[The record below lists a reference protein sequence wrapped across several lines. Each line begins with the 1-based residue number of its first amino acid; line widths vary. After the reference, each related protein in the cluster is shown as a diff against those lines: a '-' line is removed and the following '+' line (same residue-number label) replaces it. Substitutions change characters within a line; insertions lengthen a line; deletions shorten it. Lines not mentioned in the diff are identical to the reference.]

1 MRLLIDLG
9 NTRLKWQLRDG
20 EGIVRSGVGGLDVDR
35 LFSELGPCVD
45 SISGI
50 AISTVASEDRC
61 RGLEQSFSH
70 RLALPVRFYWAEV
83 SRGGLINAYRDF
95 HRMGADRWHGMYG
108 AWQELRGGF
117 AVVDAGTA
125 ITVDYVAAD
134 GRHIGGYILPGL
146 KMMLRS
152 LQLDAARIG
161 FDSRDSRV
169 TRPGCDTSECVNHGL
184 SWLFQSAIERIHSD
198 VRANGLSDIIVT
210 GGDAV
215 RLLDLGLA
223 ADHRP
228 SLVLEGLD
236 AVDREEQAE

>member
-1 MRLLIDLG
+1 
-9 NTRLKWQLRDG
+9 
-20 EGIVRSGVGGLDVDR
+20 
-35 LFSELGPCVD
+35 
-45 SISGI
+45 
-50 AISTVASEDRC
+50 
-61 RGLEQSFSH
+61 
-70 RLALPVRFYWAEV
+70 
-83 SRGGLINAYRDF
+83 
-95 HRMGADRWHGMYG
+95 MGADRWHGMYG
-108 AWQELRGGF
+108 AWQLLRGGF

-161 FDSRDSRV
+161 FDSRDSGI
-169 TRPGCDTSECVNHGL
+169 TSPGRDTGECVNHGL

-198 VRANGLSDIIVT
+198 TRTYGLPDIVVT
-210 GGDAV
+210 GGDAS

-223 ADHRP
+223 ADYRP